1 MFADEEVDTA
11 ALQTIKDE
19 LQAKIQ
25 KWFVSG
31 EEFDTYVIPA
41 DTELFKSF
49 RKPLNQWKFE
59 PIVGPAFFGFNEM
72 TSREYGF
79 AFSYLTN
86 REYRL
91 LAMDSEKTLNY
102 LHNTVA
108 VGRDDIKEAI
118 RRSYGFP
125 LIENEAKYGKGKIQ
139 IRDSVGP
146 TDWKVVQFLCS
157 KLGDP
162 ILPGVEG
169 YAANFIQEPIPGSR
183 FPPECVICGAPEV
196 RLNTRYSVNE
206 IEGLATP
213 SEFLETIGLKF
224 KPQPPKIMGERKR
237 KTGAD
242 SSNLNIGVPKFR
254 LGDDDDN
261 DESKHNGGSRTR
273 RQKKTRRNLKKRR
286 ARQTKRKLL

>member
-1 MFADEEVDTA
+1 MFGDEEVDTS
-11 ALQTIKDE
+11 ALQKIKDD
-19 LQAKIQ
+19 LQVKIQ
-25 KWFVSG
+25 KWFVPG
-31 EEFDTYVIPA
+31 EQVDTYVIPA
-41 DTELFKSF
+41 NTELFKSF
-49 RKPLNQWKFE
+49 RKPLNQWRFE
-59 PIVGPAFFGFNEM
+59 PVVGPAFFGFNEM

-102 LHNTVA
+102 LHNTLA
-108 VGRDDIKEAI
+108 DGNGEIQEAI

-157 KLGDP
+157 KLEK
-162 ILPGVEG
+162 LPGVDG

-183 FPPECVICGAPEV
+183 FPPECVICKAPDV
-196 RLNTRYSVNE
+196 RLNTGYNVNG

-213 SEFLETIGLKF
+213 SEFLEKIGSKF
-224 KPQPPKIMGERKR
+224 ERQAPKIMVERKR
-237 KTGAD
+237 KSDAK
-242 SSNLNIGVPKFR
+242 SREPESRKIGVPKFS
-254 LGDDDDN
+254 LGDDDN
-261 DESKHNGGSRTR
+261 EHNGGSRKR
-273 RQKKTRRNLKKRR
+273 RQKKTRRNFKKRR
-286 ARQTKRKLL
+286 TRRTKTKNL